1 MNFAKTAT
9 IFLSVFMVFS
19 CSKKAP
25 IIEENNNSWIL
36 SESGIVGFS
45 AQIKDFSTLEESL
58 LDLKKQL
65 SFQKE
70 TLIEGGPEFTF
81 ATISQSD
88 NVIFKIISDYENLNL
103 IYQIFTE
110 SPQVIDIYGVY
121 VGMTL
126 EEAIEKRENM
136 EYHADEH
143 LNVFGI
149 VKNSQIGYQLKGTMN
164 SLDAENDQYVAEDY
178 SVEREQLTEM
188 VIEKIIWY
196 RK

>member
-1 MNFAKTAT
+1 MNFAKNLTVFLC
-9 IFLSVFMVFS
+9 IFIVFS
-19 CSKKAP
+19 CNKKLP
-25 IIEENNNSWIL
+25 PIEENNNSWIL
-36 SESGIVGFS
+36 SESGIVGFNVE
-45 AQIKDFSTLEESL
+45 IKDFSSLEENL
-58 LDLKKQL
+58 LELQKQL

-88 NVIFKIISDYENLNL
+88 NVIFKIISDYENLNF

-121 VGMTL
+121 VGMSL

>member
-45 AQIKDFSTLEESL
+45 GEINDFSTLEESL

-149 VKNSQIGYQLKGTMN
+149 VKNSQIGYQLKGTLN
-164 SLDAENDQYVAEDY
+164 SLDVENDQYVAEDY
-178 SVEREQLTEM
+178 SVEKEQLTEM